1 MLNGFLTLLLCQL
14 LGELL
19 VMATGLPVPGPVV
32 GMVLLLLVLMSLK
45 RTPDS
50 VRLVSEGLL
59 RHLALLYVPAG
70 VGLMVHLEMI
80 SQYWLAILVAL
91 LVSTFV
97 TLLVTALVF
106 RLLGKFNG
114 PAKGEQ
120 SEVGSAT
127 GGVK

>member
-1 MLNGFLTLLLCQL
+1 MLNGFLALLLCQL

-19 VMATGLPVPGPVV
+19 VLLTGVPVPGPVV
-32 GMVLLLLVLMSLK
+32 GMVLLLLVLVVFK
-45 RTPDS
+45 RTPGS

-70 VGLMVHLEMI
+70 VGLMVHLEMV

-97 TLLVTALVF
+97 TLLVTALMF
-106 RLLGKFNG
+106 RLLGRFND
-114 PAKGEQ
+114 PEKGKQ
-120 SEVGSAT
+120 TVINSSSGS
-127 GGVK
+127 VK

>member
-1 MLNGFLTLLLCQL
+1 MLNGFLALLLCQFS
-14 LGELL
+14 GELL
-19 VMATGLPVPGPVV
+19 VLVTGMPVPGPVV
-32 GMVLLLLVLMSLK
+32 GMVLLLLALVVFK

-70 VGLMVHLEMI
+70 VGLMVHLDMI

-97 TLLVTALVF
+97 TMLMTVLVF
-106 RLLGKFNG
+106 RLLGKFTG
-114 PAKGEQ
+114 RAEGE
-120 SEVGSAT
+120 SSTLSSSSGES
-127 GGVK
+127 

>member
-1 MLNGFLTLLLCQL
+1 MLNGFLALLLCQL

-19 VMATGLPVPGPVV
+19 VLATGVPVPGPVL
-32 GMVLLLLVLMSLK
+32 GMVLLLLVLIVIK
-45 RTPDS
+45 KTPGS

-97 TLLVTALVF
+97 TMLVTALVF
-106 RLLGKFNG
+106 RLLGKFSG
-114 PAKGEQ
+114 PTKGERSGVVRPQ
-120 SEVGSAT
+120 
-127 GGVK
+127 GGER